1 MSLLKWKKL
10 AKQKTELGNKINFV
24 HDTILKK
31 QLGEKTSQE
40 SFQKAF
46 KPITTKL
53 DEVAFRNLNIPR
65 LTKKRGKKLGVPDY
79 GIALEDE
86 DIPDYGL
93 DDFFDEGL
101 VPENKKQIVP
111 KPPTYEESLK
121 DILEGKKQI
130 YVDPQYF
137 PEGPQDMPPKYE
149 EDEEIDYALNV
160 EDEAIAL
167 KEAEE
172 AAEAEEAEEVSANRI
187 LDHLKLSNYD
197 DIEKQL
203 NQPEMTPL
211 MSRNFLNRK
220 VKDAKIERN
229 RLNGLKAQVTH
240 KYNKGEMSKAER
252 ALQNKGIDDVRV
264 VLNQYIKYQEI
275 QAKMFDDQMKKGSG
289 LKKKKRGGN
298 IVFFNDVKQL
308 LKKLELIVGEILAGN
323 TSIEM
328 RNTGVAILDML
339 LKTSKINKA
348 QHEKLYKTYFKI

>member
-31 QLGEKTSQE
+31 QLGEKTSQG
-40 SFQKAF
+40 SLQKVF

-53 DEVAFRNLNIPR
+53 DDVAFRNLNIPR
-65 LTKKRGKKLGVPDY
+65 LKKRGRNRGVPDY
-79 GIALEDE
+79 AVGVEDE
-86 DIPDYGL
+86 DGGIPDYGL

-101 VPENKKQIVP
+101 VPENKKQIAP

-137 PEGPQDMPPKYE
+137 PEEPQDMPPEYE
-149 EDEEIDYALNV
+149 EDEEIDYALDE
-160 EDEAIAL
+160 ED
-167 KEAEE
+167 
-172 AAEAEEAEEVSANRI
+172 SANMI
-187 LDHLKLSNYD
+187 LDELDLSNYD

-203 NQPEMTPL
+203 NQPEMTPRKIKRYIDKKL
-211 MSRNFLNRK
+211 TDANTKRNQ
-220 VKDAKIERN
+220 
-229 RLNGLKAQVTH
+229 LKGYKSQVSQA
-240 KYNKGEMSKAER
+240 YNKGKISEAQKTMDYKRIDNAR
-252 ALQNKGIDDVRV
+252 A
-264 VLNQYIKYQEI
+264 VLNQYIKHYENKVETI
-275 QAKMFDDQMKKGSG
+275 QGSG
-289 LKKKKRGGN
+289 IKKRGGN

-339 LKTSKINKA
+339 LKTSTLNKA

>member
-24 HDTILKK
+24 HNAILKK

-53 DEVAFRNLNIPR
+53 DDVAFRNLNIPR
-65 LTKKRGKKLGVPDY
+65 LTKKRGEKPGVPDY

-101 VPENKKQIVP
+101 APDNEKQIAP

-137 PEGPQDMPPKYE
+137 PEKPQDMPPEYE
-149 EDEEIDYALNV
+149 EDEEIDYALDE
-160 EDEAIAL
+160 EDS
-167 KEAEE
+167 
-172 AAEAEEAEEVSANRI
+172 VNMI
-187 LDHLKLSNYD
+187 LDELKLSNYD

-203 NQPEMTPL
+203 ERPEMPK
-211 MSRNFLNRK
+211 SQIKPFLKKKLEASDHR
-220 VKDAKIERN
+220 RQQ
-229 RLNGLKAQVTH
+229 LKGH
-240 KYNKGEMSKAER
+240 KSQISQAYNKGKIGEAEKTMEYKRIDNAR
-252 ALQNKGIDDVRV
+252 A
-264 VLNQYIKYQEI
+264 VLNQYIEHYKNKV
-275 QAKMFDDQMKKGSG
+275 KMMKGSG
-289 LKKKKRGGN
+289 LKKRGGN

>member
-40 SFQKAF
+40 SLQKVF

-53 DEVAFRNLNIPR
+53 DDVAFRNLNIPR
-65 LTKKRGKKLGVPDY
+65 LKKRGRNRGVPDY
-79 GIALEDE
+79 AVGVEDE
-86 DIPDYGL
+86 DGGIPDYGL

-137 PEGPQDMPPKYE
+137 PEEPQDLPPEYE
-149 EDEEIDYALNV
+149 EDEEIDYALDE
-160 EDEAIAL
+160 ED
-167 KEAEE
+167 
-172 AAEAEEAEEVSANRI
+172 SDNMI
-187 LDHLKLSNYD
+187 LDDLGLSNYD

-203 NQPEMTPL
+203 KQPEMTPRKIKRYIDKTL
-211 MSRNFLNRK
+211 TDANIKRNQLKGRK
-220 VKDAKIERN
+220 S
-229 RLNGLKAQVTH
+229 QVSQA
-240 KYNKGEMSKAER
+240 YNKGKIGEAQKTMDYKR
-252 ALQNKGIDDVRV
+252 IDNASA
-264 VLNQYIKYQEI
+264 VLNQYIKHYEN
-275 QAKMFDDQMKKGSG
+275 KLKEGSG
-289 LKKKKRGGN
+289 LKKRGGN
-298 IVFFNDVKQL
+298 IMFFNDAKQL
-308 LKKLELIVGEILAGN
+308 LKKLELIVGEISAGN

>member
-24 HDTILKK
+24 HDTILKN

-53 DEVAFRNLNIPR
+53 DDVMNLPR

-101 VPENKKQIVP
+101 VPENEKQIVP
-111 KPPTYEESLK
+111 KPPTYKESLK
-121 DILEGKKQI
+121 EGKKQI
-130 YVDPQYF
+130 YVNPQYF
-137 PEGPQDMPPKYE
+137 PEEPQDMPPEYE
-149 EDEEIDYALNV
+149 EDEEIDYALDE
-160 EDEAIAL
+160 ED
-167 KEAEE
+167 
-172 AAEAEEAEEVSANRI
+172 SANMI
-187 LDHLKLSNYD
+187 LDELELSNYD

-203 NQPEMTPL
+203 ERPEMTQ
-211 MSRNFLNRK
+211 RK
-220 VKDAKIERN
+220 IIKYVNKKLELAIKTR
-229 RLNGLKAQVTH
+229 RQLNGLKSQVSQTFKKGKMSEAQKTLDY
-240 KYNKGEMSKAER
+240 KRFDNAR
-252 ALQNKGIDDVRV
+252 A
-264 VLNQYIKYQEI
+264 VLNQYIKHYENKV
-275 QAKMFDDQMKKGSG
+275 KMMKGSG
-289 LKKKKRGGN
+289 LKKRGGN

-348 QHEKLYKTYFKI
+348 QHEKLYKTYFKV

>member
-40 SFQKAF
+40 SLQKVF

-53 DEVAFRNLNIPR
+53 DDVAFRNLNIPR
-65 LTKKRGKKLGVPDY
+65 LKKRGRNRGVPDY
-79 GIALEDE
+79 AVGVEDE
-86 DIPDYGL
+86 DGGIPDYGL

-137 PEGPQDMPPKYE
+137 PEEPQDMPPEYE
-149 EDEEIDYALNV
+149 EDEEIDYALDE
-160 EDEAIAL
+160 ED
-167 KEAEE
+167 
-172 AAEAEEAEEVSANRI
+172 STNMI
-187 LDHLKLSNYD
+187 LDELDLSNYD

-203 NQPEMTPL
+203 NQPEMTPRKIKRYIDKKL
-211 MSRNFLNRK
+211 TDANIKRNQ
-220 VKDAKIERN
+220 
-229 RLNGLKAQVTH
+229 LKGYKSQVSQA
-240 KYNKGEMSKAER
+240 YNKGKISEAQKTMDYKRIDNAR
-252 ALQNKGIDDVRV
+252 A
-264 VLNQYIKYQEI
+264 VLNQYIKHYENKVETI
-275 QAKMFDDQMKKGSG
+275 QGSG
-289 LKKKKRGGN
+289 IKKRGGN

>member
-1 MSLLKWKKL
+1 MSLLEWKKL

-24 HDTILKK
+24 HDTILKN
-31 QLGEKTSQE
+31 QLGEKISQE

-53 DEVAFRNLNIPR
+53 DEVALRNLNIPR

-111 KPPTYEESLK
+111 KPPTYEESLQ
-121 DILEGKKQI
+121 DILEGKKQM
-130 YVDPQYF
+130 YVNPQYF
-137 PEGPQDMPPKYE
+137 PEEPQDMPPEYE
-149 EDEEIDYALNV
+149 EDEEIDYALDE
-160 EDEAIAL
+160 ED
-167 KEAEE
+167 
-172 AAEAEEAEEVSANRI
+172 SANVI
-187 LDHLKLSNYD
+187 LDDLGLSNYD
-197 DIEKQL
+197 AIEKQL
-203 NQPEMTPL
+203 NQPEMTQKKIKL
-211 MSRNFLNRK
+211 YVNKKL
-220 VKDAKIERN
+220 KDAEFRRKQ
-229 RLNGLKAQVTH
+229 LNGYKTNIS
-240 KYNKGEMSKAER
+240 KDYNKGKISEAQKTLDYKRIDNAR
-252 ALQNKGIDDVRV
+252 A
-264 VLNQYIKYQEI
+264 VLNQYITHYRTKVEP
-275 QAKMFDDQMKKGSG
+275 KKGSG
-289 LKKKKRGGN
+289 LKKRGGN

>member
-1 MSLLKWKKL
+1 MSLLEWKKL
-10 AKQKTELGNKINFV
+10 AKQKTELGNKINFI
-24 HDTILKK
+24 HDTILKN
-31 QLGEKTSQE
+31 QLGEKISQE
-40 SFQKAF
+40 SFQKVF

-53 DEVAFRNLNIPR
+53 DDVAFRNLNIPR
-65 LTKKRGKKLGVPDY
+65 LKKRGRNRGVPDY
-79 GIALEDE
+79 AVNIEDE
-86 DIPDYGL
+86 DGGIPDYGL

-101 VPENKKQIVP
+101 APENKKQIVP

-137 PEGPQDMPPKYE
+137 PEEPQDMPPEYE
-149 EDEEIDYALNV
+149 EDEEIDYALDE
-160 EDEAIAL
+160 ED
-167 KEAEE
+167 
-172 AAEAEEAEEVSANRI
+172 SANMI
-187 LDHLKLSNYD
+187 LDDLELSNYD

-203 NQPEMTPL
+203 NQPEMTPKK
-211 MSRNFLNRK
+211 SKKYLNKK
-220 VKDAKIERN
+220 VKDAEFRRN
-229 RLNGLKAQVTH
+229 QLKGRKSQASQA
-240 KYNKGEMSKAER
+240 YNKGKISEAQKTLDYKRFDNAR
-252 ALQNKGIDDVRV
+252 A
-264 VLNQYIKYQEI
+264 VLNQYIKHYEN
-275 QAKMFDDQMKKGSG
+275 KVKTMEGSG
-289 LKKKKRGGN
+289 LKKRGGN

>member
-24 HDTILKK
+24 HDTILKN

-40 SFQKAF
+40 SLQKVF

-53 DEVAFRNLNIPR
+53 DDVAFRNLNIPR
-65 LTKKRGKKLGVPDY
+65 LKKRGRNRGVPDY
-79 GIALEDE
+79 AVGVEDE
-86 DIPDYGL
+86 DGGIPDYGL

-137 PEGPQDMPPKYE
+137 PEESQDMPPEYE
-149 EDEEIDYALNV
+149 EDEEIDYALDE
-160 EDEAIAL
+160 ED
-167 KEAEE
+167 
-172 AAEAEEAEEVSANRI
+172 SANMI
-187 LDHLKLSNYD
+187 LDELDLSNYD

-203 NQPEMTPL
+203 NQPEMTPRKIKRYIDKKL
-211 MSRNFLNRK
+211 TDANIKRNQ
-220 VKDAKIERN
+220 
-229 RLNGLKAQVTH
+229 LKGYKSQVSQA
-240 KYNKGEMSKAER
+240 YNKGKISEAQKTMDYKRIDNAR
-252 ALQNKGIDDVRV
+252 A
-264 VLNQYIKYQEI
+264 VLNQYIKHYENKVETI
-275 QAKMFDDQMKKGSG
+275 QGSG
-289 LKKKKRGGN
+289 IKKRGGN

-348 QHEKLYKTYFKI
+348 QHEKLYKTYFKV

>member
-40 SFQKAF
+40 SLQKVF

-53 DEVAFRNLNIPR
+53 DDVAFRNLNIPR
-65 LTKKRGKKLGVPDY
+65 LKKRGRNRGVPDY
-79 GIALEDE
+79 AVGVEDE
-86 DIPDYGL
+86 DGGIPDYGL

-121 DILEGKKQI
+121 DISEGKKQI

-137 PEGPQDMPPKYE
+137 PEEPQDLPPEYE
-149 EDEEIDYALNV
+149 EDEEIDYALDD
-160 EDEAIAL
+160 EDS
-167 KEAEE
+167 
-172 AAEAEEAEEVSANRI
+172 VNMI
-187 LDHLKLSNYD
+187 LDDLGLSNYD

-203 NQPEMTPL
+203 ERPEMPKKQIKPFL
-211 MSRNFLNRK
+211 KRKLEAANHKRNQLKGRK
-220 VKDAKIERN
+220 T
-229 RLNGLKAQVTH
+229 QVSQA
-240 KYNKGEMSKAER
+240 YNKGKIGEAEKTLKYKKIDNER
-252 ALQNKGIDDVRV
+252 A
-264 VLNQYIKYQEI
+264 VLNQFIKHYEN
-275 QAKMFDDQMKKGSG
+275 KLKEGSG
-289 LKKKKRGGN
+289 LKKRGGN
-298 IVFFNDVKQL
+298 IVFFNDAKQL
-308 LKKLELIVGEILAGN
+308 LKKLELIVGEISAGN

>member
-53 DEVAFRNLNIPR
+53 DDVALRNLNIPR

-93 DDFFDEGL
+93 DNLFDEGL
-101 VPENKKQIVP
+101 VPENEKQIVP
-111 KPPTYEESLK
+111 KPPTYEESLQ
-121 DILEGKKQI
+121 DILEA
-130 YVDPQYF
+130 
-137 PEGPQDMPPKYE
+137 QDMPPEYE
-149 EDEEIDYALNV
+149 EDEEIDYALDE
-160 EDEAIAL
+160 ED
-167 KEAEE
+167 
-172 AAEAEEAEEVSANRI
+172 SANMI
-187 LDHLKLSNYD
+187 LDDLGLSNYD

-203 NQPEMTPL
+203 NQPEMTQ
-211 MSRNFLNRK
+211 RK
-220 VKDAKIERN
+220 IKKYVNKKLKDAEHKRQQ
-229 RLNGLKAQVTH
+229 LKGH
-240 KYNKGEMSKAER
+240 KSQISQAYNKGKIGEAQKTMDYKRIDNAR
-252 ALQNKGIDDVRV
+252 A
-264 VLNQYIKYQEI
+264 VLNQYIKHYENKV
-275 QAKMFDDQMKKGSG
+275 KMMEGSG
-289 LKKKKRGGN
+289 LKKRGGN

-348 QHEKLYKTYFKI
+348 QHEKLYKTYFKV

>member
-1 MSLLKWKKL
+1 MSLLEWKKL

-24 HDTILKK
+24 HDTILKN

-40 SFQKAF
+40 SLQKVF

-53 DEVAFRNLNIPR
+53 DDVAFMNLNIPR
-65 LTKKRGKKLGVPDY
+65 LKKRGRNRGVPDY
-79 GIALEDE
+79 AVGVEDE
-86 DIPDYGL
+86 DGGIPDYGL

-111 KPPTYEESLK
+111 KPPAYEESLK

-137 PEGPQDMPPKYE
+137 PEEPQDLPPEYE
-149 EDEEIDYALNV
+149 EDDEIDYALDE
-160 EDEAIAL
+160 ED
-167 KEAEE
+167 
-172 AAEAEEAEEVSANRI
+172 SANMI
-187 LDHLKLSNYD
+187 LDELDLSNYD

-203 NQPEMTPL
+203 NQPEMTP
-211 MSRNFLNRK
+211 RK
-220 VKDAKIERN
+220 IKRYIDKKLKDAEFRRN
-229 RLNGLKAQVTH
+229 QLKGY
-240 KYNKGEMSKAER
+240 KSNISKDYNKGKIGEAQKTMDYKRIDNAR
-252 ALQNKGIDDVRV
+252 A
-264 VLNQYIKYQEI
+264 VLNQYIKHYANKVKTME
-275 QAKMFDDQMKKGSG
+275 GSG
-289 LKKKKRGGN
+289 LKKRGGN

>member
-1 MSLLKWKKL
+1 MSLLEWKKL
-10 AKQKTELGNKINFV
+10 AKQKTELGNKINFI
-24 HDTILKK
+24 HDTILKN
-31 QLGEKTSQE
+31 QLGEKISQE
-40 SFQKAF
+40 SFQKVF

-53 DEVAFRNLNIPR
+53 DDVAFRNLNIPR

-101 VPENKKQIVP
+101 VPENEKQIVP

-121 DILEGKKQI
+121 DVLEGKKQT
-130 YVDPQYF
+130 YVD
-137 PEGPQDMPPKYE
+137 PQDMPPEYE
-149 EDEEIDYALNV
+149 EDEEIDYALDE
-160 EDEAIAL
+160 ED
-167 KEAEE
+167 
-172 AAEAEEAEEVSANRI
+172 SANMI
-187 LDHLKLSNYD
+187 LDELELSNYD
-197 DIEKQL
+197 DIEKQI
-203 NQPEMTPL
+203 NQPEMTQ
-211 MSRNFLNRK
+211 RK
-220 VKDAKIERN
+220 IKKYVNKKLKDAEHKRN
-229 RLNGLKAQVTH
+229 QLKGSKTQVLLAYKKGDIGEAQKTIDF
-240 KYNKGEMSKAER
+240 KRIDNAR
-252 ALQNKGIDDVRV
+252 A
-264 VLNQYIKYQEI
+264 VLNQYIKHYEN
-275 QAKMFDDQMKKGSG
+275 KVKTMKVSG
-289 LKKKKRGGN
+289 LKKRGGN

>member
-40 SFQKAF
+40 SLQKVF

-53 DEVAFRNLNIPR
+53 DDVAFRNLNIPR
-65 LTKKRGKKLGVPDY
+65 LKKRGRNRGVPDY
-79 GIALEDE
+79 AVGVEDE
-86 DIPDYGL
+86 DGGIPDYGL

-137 PEGPQDMPPKYE
+137 PEEPQDLPPEYEEDE
-149 EDEEIDYALNV
+149 EDEEIDYALDE
-160 EDEAIAL
+160 ED
-167 KEAEE
+167 
-172 AAEAEEAEEVSANRI
+172 SANMI
-187 LDHLKLSNYD
+187 LDDLGLSNYD

-203 NQPEMTPL
+203 ERPEMPKKQIKPFL
-211 MSRNFLNRK
+211 KKKVEAANHKRNQLKGRK
-220 VKDAKIERN
+220 S
-229 RLNGLKAQVTH
+229 QVSQE
-240 KYNKGEMSKAER
+240 YNKGKIGEAEKT
-252 ALQNKGIDDVRV
+252 LKYKKIDNERV
-264 VLNQYIKYQEI
+264 VLNQYIKHYEN
-275 QAKMFDDQMKKGSG
+275 KVKTMEGSG
-289 LKKKKRGGN
+289 LKKRGGN
-298 IVFFNDVKQL
+298 IVFFNDAKQL
-308 LKKLELIVGEILAGN
+308 LKKLELIVGEISAGN

>member
-1 MSLLKWKKL
+1 MSLLEWKKL

-24 HDTILKK
+24 HDTILKN

-40 SFQKAF
+40 SLQKVF

-53 DEVAFRNLNIPR
+53 DDVAFMNLNIPR
-65 LTKKRGKKLGVPDY
+65 LKKRGRNRGVPDY
-79 GIALEDE
+79 AVGVEDE
-86 DIPDYGL
+86 DGGIPDYGL

-137 PEGPQDMPPKYE
+137 PEEPQDMPPEYE
-149 EDEEIDYALNV
+149 EDEEIDYALDE
-160 EDEAIAL
+160 ED
-167 KEAEE
+167 
-172 AAEAEEAEEVSANRI
+172 SANKI
-187 LDHLKLSNYD
+187 LDDLGLSNYD

-203 NQPEMTPL
+203 NKPEMP
-211 MSRNFLNRK
+211 
-220 VKDAKIERN
+220 KI
-229 RLNGLKAQVTH
+229 
-240 KYNKGEMSKAER
+240 
-252 ALQNKGIDDVRV
+252 QNKPFLKKKLEAANHKRNQLKGYKSQVSQAYTRGEIGEAQKTMDYKRIDNARA
-264 VLNQYIKYQEI
+264 VLNQYIKHYEN
-275 QAKMFDDQMKKGSG
+275 KLKEGSG
-289 LKKKKRGGN
+289 LKKRGGN
-298 IVFFNDVKQL
+298 IVFFNDAKQL
-308 LKKLELIVGEILAGN
+308 LKKLELIVGEISAGN

>member
-24 HDTILKK
+24 HDTILKN
-31 QLGEKTSQE
+31 QLGEKISQE

-53 DEVAFRNLNIPR
+53 DDVVFRNLNIPR

-101 VPENKKQIVP
+101 VPENEKQIVP
-111 KPPTYEESLK
+111 KPPTYKESLK
-121 DILEGKKQI
+121 DVFEGKKQI
-130 YVDPQYF
+130 YVNPQYY
-137 PEGPQDMPPKYE
+137 PKEPQDMPPEYE
-149 EDEEIDYALNV
+149 EDEEIDYALDE
-160 EDEAIAL
+160 ED
-167 KEAEE
+167 
-172 AAEAEEAEEVSANRI
+172 SANMI
-187 LDHLKLSNYD
+187 LDHLGLSNYD
-197 DIEKQL
+197 DIEKQID
-203 NQPEMTPL
+203 QPKMTQ
-211 MSRNFLNRK
+211 RK
-220 VKDAKIERN
+220 IKKYVNKKLKDAEFKRN
-229 RLNGLKAQVTH
+229 QLKGHKTQVS
-240 KYNKGEMSKAER
+240 KAYNKGKMGEAQKTLEYKR
-252 ALQNKGIDDVRV
+252 IDDARY
-264 VLNQYIKYQEI
+264 VLNQFIKYYGN
-275 QAKMFDDQMKKGSG
+275 KMKEGSG
-289 LKKKKRGGN
+289 LKKRGGN

-308 LKKLELIVGEILAGN
+308 LKKLELIAGEILAGN

-348 QHEKLYKTYFKI
+348 QHEKLYKTYFKV

>member
-40 SFQKAF
+40 SLQKVF

-53 DEVAFRNLNIPR
+53 DDVAFRNLNIPR
-65 LTKKRGKKLGVPDY
+65 LKKRGRNRGVPDY
-79 GIALEDE
+79 AVGVEDE
-86 DIPDYGL
+86 DGGIPDYGL

-137 PEGPQDMPPKYE
+137 PEEPQDMPPEYE
-149 EDEEIDYALNV
+149 EDEEIDYALDE
-160 EDEAIAL
+160 ED
-167 KEAEE
+167 
-172 AAEAEEAEEVSANRI
+172 SANMI
-187 LDHLKLSNYD
+187 LDELDLSNYD

-203 NQPEMTPL
+203 NQPEMTPQKIKRYIDKKL
-211 MSRNFLNRK
+211 TDANIKRNQ
-220 VKDAKIERN
+220 
-229 RLNGLKAQVTH
+229 LKGYKSQVSQA
-240 KYNKGEMSKAER
+240 YNKGKISEAQKTMDYKRIDNAR
-252 ALQNKGIDDVRV
+252 A
-264 VLNQYIKYQEI
+264 VLNQYIKHYENKVETI
-275 QAKMFDDQMKKGSG
+275 QGSG
-289 LKKKKRGGN
+289 IKKRGGT

-348 QHEKLYKTYFKI
+348 QHEKLYKTYFKV

>member
-40 SFQKAF
+40 SLQKVF

-53 DEVAFRNLNIPR
+53 DDVAFRNLNIPR
-65 LTKKRGKKLGVPDY
+65 LKKRGRNRGVPDY
-79 GIALEDE
+79 AVGVEDE
-86 DIPDYGL
+86 DGGIPDYGL

-137 PEGPQDMPPKYE
+137 PEEPQDIPPEYE
-149 EDEEIDYALNV
+149 EDEEIDYALDE
-160 EDEAIAL
+160 ED
-167 KEAEE
+167 
-172 AAEAEEAEEVSANRI
+172 SDNMI
-187 LDHLKLSNYD
+187 LDDLGLSNYD

-203 NQPEMTPL
+203 KQPEMTPRKIKRYIDKKL
-211 MSRNFLNRK
+211 TDANIKRNQLKGRK
-220 VKDAKIERN
+220 S
-229 RLNGLKAQVTH
+229 QVSQA
-240 KYNKGEMSKAER
+240 YNKGKIGEAQKTMDYKR
-252 ALQNKGIDDVRV
+252 IDNASA
-264 VLNQYIKYQEI
+264 VLNQYIKHYEN
-275 QAKMFDDQMKKGSG
+275 KLKKGSG
-289 LKKKKRGGN
+289 LKKRGGN
-298 IVFFNDVKQL
+298 IVFFNDAKQL
-308 LKKLELIVGEILAGN
+308 LKKLELIVGEISAGN

>member
-40 SFQKAF
+40 SLQKVF

-53 DEVAFRNLNIPR
+53 DDVAFRNLNIPR
-65 LTKKRGKKLGVPDY
+65 LKKRGRNRGVPDY
-79 GIALEDE
+79 AVGVEDE
-86 DIPDYGL
+86 DGGIPDYGL

-101 VPENKKQIVP
+101 IPENKKQIVP

-137 PEGPQDMPPKYE
+137 PEEPQDLPPEYK
-149 EDEEIDYALNV
+149 EDEEIDYAL
-160 EDEAIAL
+160 DE
-167 KEAEE
+167 EY
-172 AAEAEEAEEVSANRI
+172 SDNMI
-187 LDHLKLSNYD
+187 LDELDLSNYD

-203 NQPEMTPL
+203 KQPEMTPRKIKRYIDKKL
-211 MSRNFLNRK
+211 TDANIKRNQ
-220 VKDAKIERN
+220 
-229 RLNGLKAQVTH
+229 LKGYKSQVSQA
-240 KYNKGEMSKAER
+240 YNKGKISEAQKTMDYKRIDNAR
-252 ALQNKGIDDVRV
+252 A
-264 VLNQYIKYQEI
+264 VLNQYIKHYEN
-275 QAKMFDDQMKKGSG
+275 KLKEGSG
-289 LKKKKRGGN
+289 LKKRGGN
-298 IVFFNDVKQL
+298 IVFFNDAKQL
-308 LKKLELIVGEILAGN
+308 LKKLELIVGEISAGN

>member
-40 SFQKAF
+40 SLQKVF

-53 DEVAFRNLNIPR
+53 DDVAFRNLNIPR
-65 LTKKRGKKLGVPDY
+65 LKKRGRNRGVPDY
-79 GIALEDE
+79 AVGVEDE
-86 DIPDYGL
+86 DGGIPDYGL

-101 VPENKKQIVP
+101 VLENKKQIVP

-137 PEGPQDMPPKYE
+137 PEEPQDLPPEYE
-149 EDEEIDYALNV
+149 EDEEIDYALDE
-160 EDEAIAL
+160 ED
-167 KEAEE
+167 
-172 AAEAEEAEEVSANRI
+172 SDNMI
-187 LDHLKLSNYD
+187 LDDLGLSNYD

-203 NQPEMTPL
+203 KQPEMTPRKIKRYIDKKL
-211 MSRNFLNRK
+211 TDANIKRNQLKGRK
-220 VKDAKIERN
+220 S
-229 RLNGLKAQVTH
+229 QVSQA
-240 KYNKGEMSKAER
+240 YNKGKIGEAQKTMDYKRIDNAR
-252 ALQNKGIDDVRV
+252 A
-264 VLNQYIKYQEI
+264 VLNQYIKHYENKVETI
-275 QAKMFDDQMKKGSG
+275 QGSG
-289 LKKKKRGGN
+289 IKKRGGN
-298 IVFFNDVKQL
+298 IVFFNDAKQL
-308 LKKLELIVGEILAGN
+308 LKKLELIVGEISAGN

-348 QHEKLYKTYFKI
+348 QHEKLYKTYFKV

>member
-1 MSLLKWKKL
+1 MSLLKWKAL
-10 AKQKTELGNKINFV
+10 AKRKTELGDKINFV
-24 HDTILKK
+24 HDTILKN

-46 KPITTKL
+46 KAITTKL
-53 DEVAFRNLNIPR
+53 DDVAFRNLNIPR

-79 GIALEDE
+79 GIAIEDE

-93 DDFFDEGL
+93 EDLFDEGL
-101 VPENKKQIVP
+101 VPGNEKQIVP

-130 YVDPQYF
+130 YVDTQYF
-137 PEGPQDMPPKYE
+137 PEEPQDMPPEYE
-149 EDEEIDYALNV
+149 EDEEIDHALDE
-160 EDEAIAL
+160 ED
-167 KEAEE
+167 
-172 AAEAEEAEEVSANRI
+172 SANMI
-187 LDHLKLSNYD
+187 LDDLGLSNYD

-203 NQPEMTPL
+203 NQSEMTQQKIKQYV
-211 MSRNFLNRK
+211 NK
-220 VKDAKIERN
+220 KIKDAKSRRHQLKGYKSQVSQSYN
-229 RLNGLKAQVTH
+229 NGKIGEAQKTLDY
-240 KYNKGEMSKAER
+240 KRIDNAR
-252 ALQNKGIDDVRV
+252 A
-264 VLNQYIKYQEI
+264 VLNQYIKHYEN
-275 QAKMFDDQMKKGSG
+275 KVEMMKGSG
-289 LKKKKRGGN
+289 IKKRGGN

>member
-24 HDTILKK
+24 HDTILKN

-93 DDFFDEGL
+93 DNLFDEGL
-101 VPENKKQIVP
+101 VPENEKQIVP
-111 KPPTYEESLK
+111 KPPTYEESSQ
-121 DILEGKKQI
+121 DILEGEK
-130 YVDPQYF
+130 QYF
-137 PEGPQDMPPKYE
+137 PEEPHDLPPEYE
-149 EDEEIDYALNV
+149 EDEEIDYALGE
-160 EDEAIAL
+160 EDS
-167 KEAEE
+167 
-172 AAEAEEAEEVSANRI
+172 VNMI
-187 LDHLKLSNYD
+187 LDELELSNYD
-197 DIEKQL
+197 DIEKQI
-203 NQPEMTPL
+203 NQPEMTP
-211 MSRNFLNRK
+211 RRK
-220 VKDAKIERN
+220 QKFINKKLKDAEHTRN
-229 RLNGLKAQVTH
+229 QLKGSKTQVLLAYKKGDIGEAQKTMDY
-240 KYNKGEMSKAER
+240 KRIDNAR
-252 ALQNKGIDDVRV
+252 A
-264 VLNQYIKYQEI
+264 VLNQYIKHYANKVKTME
-275 QAKMFDDQMKKGSG
+275 GSG
-289 LKKKKRGGN
+289 LKKRGGN

-308 LKKLELIVGEILAGN
+308 LKKLELIVGAILAGN

-348 QHEKLYKTYFKI
+348 QHEKLYKTYFKV

>member
-40 SFQKAF
+40 SLQKVF

-53 DEVAFRNLNIPR
+53 DDVAFRNLNIPR
-65 LTKKRGKKLGVPDY
+65 LKKRGRNRGVPDY
-79 GIALEDE
+79 AVGVEDE
-86 DIPDYGL
+86 DGGIPDYGL

-137 PEGPQDMPPKYE
+137 PEEPQDLPPEYE
-149 EDEEIDYALNV
+149 EDEEIDYALDE
-160 EDEAIAL
+160 ED
-167 KEAEE
+167 
-172 AAEAEEAEEVSANRI
+172 SDNMI
-187 LDHLKLSNYD
+187 LDDLGLSNYD

-203 NQPEMTPL
+203 KQPEMTPRKIKRYIDKKL
-211 MSRNFLNRK
+211 TDANIKRNQVKGRK
-220 VKDAKIERN
+220 S
-229 RLNGLKAQVTH
+229 QVSQA
-240 KYNKGEMSKAER
+240 YNKGKIGEAQKTMDYKR
-252 ALQNKGIDDVRV
+252 IDNASA
-264 VLNQYIKYQEI
+264 VLNQYIKHYEN
-275 QAKMFDDQMKKGSG
+275 KLKEGSG
-289 LKKKKRGGN
+289 LKKRGGN
-298 IVFFNDVKQL
+298 IVFFNDAKQL
-308 LKKLELIVGEILAGN
+308 LKKLELIVGEISAGN